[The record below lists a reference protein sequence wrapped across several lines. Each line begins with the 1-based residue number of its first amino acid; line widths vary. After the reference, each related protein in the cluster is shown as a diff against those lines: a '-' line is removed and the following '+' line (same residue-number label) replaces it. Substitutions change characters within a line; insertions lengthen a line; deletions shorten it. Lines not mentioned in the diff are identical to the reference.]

1 MVYGGA
7 LHPPK
12 PLGIRAVLWYSL
24 PQTRQPPPPNFL
36 IEKKKSS
43 CPKGKID
50 ENFIFFPKYMNARR
64 KIT

>member
-24 PQTRQPPPPNFL
+24 PQTRQPPPPIFL
-36 IEKKKSS
+36 IKKKKSS
-43 CPKGKID
+43 SPKGNVD
-50 ENFIFFPKYMNARR
+50 EYFVLFPICVNAG
-64 KIT
+64 